1 MTIKHASKWIVP
13 TALALAVTTAW
24 AGQITLYERPDFRG
38 PSIVATER
46 VETVAR
52 QGLGDSASSIVI
64 GDGRWQVCTMEFFRG
79 RCTELLPGS
88 YPSMSVTLNGRIAS
102 VRQIGYSDPLPVTV
116 VPSPPLAVVDPPVY
130 SRSTVVPYSAAPYAL
145 GRAYLYEDP
154 NFAGAWVAVDR
165 GIANDL
171 DWAHFTNPTHRAA
184 SVRVESGHWLFC
196 SDMAFQGDCRVLGPG
211 AYPDVVALGPFPNG
225 IRSARQISS
234 PEVGSVTLYRRY

>member
-1 MTIKHASKWIVP
+1 MSLRHSKWIVP
-13 TALALAVTTAW
+13 IALALAVSTAW

-38 PSIVATER
+38 PSIVATAP
-46 VETVAR
+46 VDTVAR
-52 QGLGDSASSIVI
+52 QGLGDTASSIVVS
-64 GDGRWQVCTMEFFRG
+64 DGRWQVCTQEFFRG

-102 VRQIGYSDPLPVTV
+102 VRQIAYADPLPVTV
-116 VPSPPLAVVDPPVY
+116 SPPPVVVVDPPVY
-130 SRSTVVPYSAAPYAL
+130 SRQPVVTSYPL

-171 DWAHFTNPTHRAA
+171 DWAHFTNPTHRAS
-184 SVRVESGHWLFC
+184 SVRVESGNWLFC
-196 SDMAFQGDCRVLGPG
+196 SDMAFQGECRVLGPG

-225 IRSARQISS
+225 IRSGRQISS